1 MKGLLK
7 NHFLAVCSNI
17 KPFSAFML
25 LLGSFVV
32 VVISPSLLIGYV
44 LLCIIGFSV
53 IAVTSIKKEY
63 VSKWGKYKLTLP
75 IKRANIVK
83 SYFIGQLIWLIVG
96 IGFAGASIGLSW
108 LLHGCPF
115 DNSIDTLSV
124 FALGISVSLL
134 TGAFFFPLFYLG
146 GEEKSE
152 VSLIISLFCGIGI
165 ALGIISTLNLYLT
178 PGIATILI
186 GAALLIICSLLMFVL
201 SYPLTVSIYK
211 KKEY

>member
-7 NHFLAVCSNI
+7 NNFFAVCSNV
-17 KPFSAFML
+17 KVFTAFML
-25 LLGSFVV
+25 MLGIFAVA
-32 VVISPSLLIGYV
+32 VISPSFLIGYV
-44 LLCIIGFSV
+44 LLGIVGFSV
-53 IAVTSIKKEY
+53 IATASIKKEF

-83 SYFIGQLIWLIVG
+83 SYFISQFIWLFVG
-96 IGFAGASIGLSW
+96 IAFAGVSISLSW

-115 DNSIDTLSV
+115 DKSIDTLSV

-134 TGAFFFPLFYLG
+134 TGAFFFPLFYSG

-152 VSLIISLFCGIGI
+152 VSLAVSLLCGIGI
-165 ALGIISTLNLYLT
+165 TVGIIRILNLYLT
-178 PGIATILI
+178 PGLAAVLI
-186 GAALLIICSLLMFVL
+186 GAVVLIICSLLVFAL